1 VFVHFKGDVDLKE
14 SSFYLIGKPKIT
26 KILFET
32 NKNFVFSDEV
42 PLKVNNNV
50 QIMKN
55 TDAQKTESIVVL
67 SFGVFASETLS
78 DVPFKI
84 DMEIEGHFGWD
95 EKLSQSTQLKDMLRQ
110 NAPAILYSYIRP
122 IITLIT
128 VEANMP
134 PLVIPL
140 MNFCE

>member
-1 VFVHFKGDVDLKE
+1 VFVRFKGDINLKE

-26 KILFET
+26 KILFEI
-32 NKNFVFSDEV
+32 NKNFVFCDEV
-42 PLKVNNNV
+42 PLKVSNNV

-55 TDAQKTESIVVL
+55 TDAQKMESIVVL

-84 DMEIEGHFGWD
+84 DMEIEGHFSWD
-95 EKLSQSTQLKDMLRQ
+95 EKLSQSTQLEDMLKQ

>member
-1 VFVHFKGDVDLKE
+1 MRIKGDIDLKE

-26 KILFET
+26 KILFEI
-32 NKNFVFSDEV
+32 NKNFVFCDEV
-42 PLKVNNNV
+42 PLIVSNNV

-55 TDAQKTESIVVL
+55 TDAQKMESIVVL
-67 SFGVFASETLS
+67 AFGVFASETLS

-84 DMEIEGHFGWD
+84 DMEIEGHFSWD
-95 EKLSQSTQLKDMLRQ
+95 EKLSQSTQLEDMLRQ

-134 PLVIPL
+134 PLVIP
-140 MNFCE
+140 

>member
-1 VFVHFKGDVDLKE
+1 MRFKGDINLKE

-26 KILFET
+26 KILFEI

-55 TDAQKTESIVVL
+55 TDAQKMESIVVL

-84 DMEIEGHFGWD
+84 DMEIEGHFSWD
-95 EKLSQSTQLKDMLRQ
+95 EKLSQSTQLEDMLRQ